1 MGVFEVGFEVSGPFL
16 ELVLGEVLEELQW
29 RRNALR
35 EEDWRSRVVG
45 IEVLYFDFEEVKVFL
60 A

>member
-1 MGVFEVGFEVSGPFL
+1 MGVFAVGFEVSGPFL